1 MSNLFFY
8 TGKNYMKRDTTTQT
22 LTMAAPVTGYN
33 GSFVTRSVITHSLG
47 IIPMFEL
54 AYEGFKDGVI
64 WPAMGDRIVNNP
76 LNPRNTATTGPSL
89 LAWPTT
95 TTLTVELGYPVN
107 TLTGTYP
114 VYVTIYRDYG
124 IA

>member
-8 TGKNYMKRDTTTQT
+8 TGKNYMKQDTTTQV
-22 LTMAAPVTGYN
+22 LTMVAPVTAYN

-47 IIPMFEL
+47 IIPMFDL
-54 AYEGFKDGVI
+54 GYEPFKDGVI
-64 WPAMGDRIVNNP
+64 WPAMGDRIANNP
-76 LNPRNTATTGPSL
+76 INPRSVGTTGPSL

-95 TTLTVELGYPVN
+95 TTLTVELGYPTN
-107 TLTGTYP
+107 LLTGTYP